1 MSSAT
6 ATGDAETNT
15 DASSDE
21 QRLLSHLAKHLIHE
35 MGGDLPVE
43 TLHLRATDYFDID
56 AEAVQELTEQG
67 AEDGIYQIERGDDT
81 AQRITNVEPV
91 GSPPDKLGSIA
102 GLDIQSDDEPA
113 DFTQLDTVGESMAVS
128 LHDAGFDSY
137 GALHAATPNDLTDIP
152 TMTQSKAQI
161 VIDQAGQHIP
171 TEKMLASE
179 ALERYQNHLDEYDG
193 QHAVVQDILEISQD
207 VGDPLAL
214 DPTVSSDETHYKG
227 LLVLEDTGHPNQVRA
242 NEFPQHEQHCNAG
255 EPIPPKATDIDHIGL
270 DTLEATAQKLAR
282 GNMGLRL
289 VGPHGS
295 GKNYLLR
302 YLHYKTN
309 RVLVSVDADSSMLAQ
324 DMLGVSTV
332 NENRVVVF
340 RDGVLT
346 KAMKHGYTIVI
357 NEGNVV
363 PQGVMMALQKILNQN
378 VLTVKESGEEIIPH
392 PAARVVITMNPP
404 TREYRDSEPFNAATR
419 DRFQTIYFD
428 YLDDDDEIALLDQ
441 MANANRLRVKRDDI
455 GRMVEFADATRE
467 NDTWPTISTR
477 KLEHAIDWIDEG
489 ASVRGALKHVTKAAA
504 EPHQNPADTHEKIED
519 I

>member
-6 ATGDAETNT
+6 ATSEAETNA

-21 QRLLSHLAKHLIHE
+21 QRLLSYLAKHLLHE

-56 AEAVQELTEQG
+56 AEEVQELTEEG
-67 AEDGIYQIERGDDT
+67 AEDGIYQIERGDDN
-81 AQRITNVEPV
+81 AQRITDVEPV
-91 GSPPDKLGSIA
+91 GSPPDELGDIA

-113 DFTQLDTVGESMAVS
+113 DFTQLDTVGESMATS

-137 GALHAATPNDLTDIP
+137 GALHAATPDDLLDLP
-152 TMTQSKAQI
+152 TMTRSKAQF

-171 TEKMLASE
+171 TEKILASE

-193 QHAVVQDILEISQD
+193 QHAVVQDILEVSQD

-214 DPTVSSDETHYKG
+214 DPTGSSDETHYKG
-227 LLVLEDTGHPNQVRA
+227 LLVLEDTGHPHLVQA
-242 NEFPQHEQHCNAG
+242 NEFPQHDG
-255 EPIPPKATDIDHIGL
+255 KPIEPKSTTVEHVGL
-270 DTLEATAQKLAR
+270 DTLEATTQKLAR

-289 VGPHGS
+289 VGPHGC

-324 DMLGVSTV
+324 DVLGVSTV

-363 PQGVMMALQKILNQN
+363 PAGVMMALQKILNQN
-378 VLTVKESGEEIIPH
+378 VLTVKESGEEIVPH
-392 PAARVVITMNPP
+392 PAARVVITMNPS
-404 TREYRDSEPFNAATR
+404 TREYRDSNPLNAATR

-428 YLDDDDEIALLDQ
+428 YLDDDDEIGLLDQ
-441 MANANRLRVKRDDI
+441 MANGDRLRVKRDDI
-455 GRMVEFADATRE
+455 KRMVEFADATRDNE
-467 NDTWPTISTR
+467 TWPTVSTR
-477 KLEHAIDWIDEG
+477 KLEHAIDWIDDG
-489 ASVRGALKHVTKAAA
+489 ASVRGALKHVAKASA
-504 EPHQNPADTHEKIED
+504 EPHQNPADTHEKLED

>member
-1 MSSAT
+1 MS
-6 ATGDAETNT
+6 EIET
-15 DASSDE
+15 DASSDG
-21 QRLLSHLAKHLIHE
+21 QRLLSHLAEHLFHE
-35 MGGDLPVE
+35 MGGALPVE
-43 TLHLRATDYFDID
+43 TLHLRATDHLDID
-56 AEAVQELTEQG
+56 VEEVQQLTEDG
-67 AEDGIYQIERGDDT
+67 VADGIYQIERGDDN
-81 AQRITNVEPV
+81 AQRITGVEPV
-91 GSPPDKLGSIA
+91 GSPPDVLEAIP
-102 GLDIQSDDEPA
+102 GLDIDIETDDEPA
-113 DFTQLDTVGESMAVS
+113 DFTQIDVVEESMATS

-137 GALHAATPNDLTDIP
+137 GALHAATPDDLLDVP

-179 ALERYQNHLDEYDG
+179 ALECYQNHLDEYDG
-193 QHAVVQDILEISQD
+193 QHAVVQDILEVSQD

-242 NEFPQHEQHCNAG
+242 NEFPQHEQHCNDG

-378 VLTVKESGEEIIPH
+378 VLTVKESGEEIVPH

-467 NDTWPTISTR
+467 NDTWPTVSTR

-489 ASVRGALKHVTKAAA
+489 ASVRGALKHVTKASA
-504 EPHQNPADTHEKIED
+504 EPHQNPADTHGKLED

>member
-1 MSSAT
+1 MS
-6 ATGDAETNT
+6 ETET

-21 QRLLSHLAKHLIHE
+21 QRLLSHLAEHLFHE
-35 MGGDLPVE
+35 MGGDLAVE
-43 TLHLRATDYFDID
+43 TLHLRATDHLDI
-56 AEAVQELTEQG
+56 EVEEVQKLTEEG

-81 AQRITNVEPV
+81 AQRITDVEPV
-91 GSPPDKLGSIA
+91 GSPPDELGDIA
-102 GLDIQSDDEPA
+102 GLDIQSDDNEPA
-113 DFTQLDTVGESMAVS
+113 DFTQLDVVGESMAAS

-137 GALHAATPNDLTDIP
+137 GALHAATPDDLLDVP
-152 TMTQSKAQI
+152 TMTQSKAQF

-179 ALERYQNHLDEYDG
+179 ALERYRNHLDEYDG
-193 QHAVVQDILEISQD
+193 QRAVVQDIHDVSQD

-214 DPTVSSDETHYKG
+214 DPTVPSDDTRYKG
-227 LLVLEDTGHPNQVRA
+227 LLVLEDTGHPHLVRA
-242 NEFPQHEQHCNAG
+242 NEFPQHDG
-255 EPIPPKATDIDHIGL
+255 EPIRPKTTDIDHVGL
-270 DTLEATAQKLAR
+270 NTLKATAQKLAR

-289 VGPHGS
+289 VGPHGC

-309 RVLVSVDADSSMLAQ
+309 RMMVSVDADSSMLAQ
-324 DMLGVSTV
+324 DILGVSTV

-340 RDGVLT
+340 RDGVFT
-346 KAMKHGYTIVI
+346 KMMKHGGTIVI

-363 PQGVMMALQKILNQN
+363 PQGVMMALQKVLNQN
-378 VLTVKESGEEIIPH
+378 VLTVKESGEEIVPH
-392 PAARVVITMNPP
+392 PAARIVITMNPP

-419 DRFQTIYFD
+419 DRFQTIFFD

-455 GRMVEFADATRE
+455 GRMVEFADATR
-467 NDTWPTISTR
+467 NNKTWPTVSTR
-477 KLEHAIDWIDEG
+477 KLEHAIDWIDDG

>member
-1 MSSAT
+1 MSETEA
-6 ATGDAETNT
+6 AEQ
-15 DASSDE
+15 SYE
-21 QRLLSHLAKHLIHE
+21 QRLLSHLAEYLFDDT
-35 MGGDLPVE
+35 GGGLPLE
-43 TLHLRATDYFDID
+43 TLHLRATDYLDINV
-56 AEAVQELTEQG
+56 EQVQSLTERG
-67 AEDGIYQIERGDDT
+67 SEEGIYQLERGDDHT
-81 AQRITNVEPV
+81 LRITDIEPI
-91 GSPPDKLGSIA
+91 GSPPDELGDIA
-102 GLDIQSDDEPA
+102 GLDIETDDGSA
-113 DFTQLDTVGESMAVS
+113 DFTQLDSVGESMAGS

-137 GALHAATPNDLTDIP
+137 GALHAATPDDLSDVP
-152 TMTQSKAQI
+152 TMTQSKAQL

-171 TEKMLASE
+171 SEEKLAFE
-179 ALERYQNHLDEYDG
+179 ALERYQNHLNEYDG
-193 QHAVVQDILEISQD
+193 QHAVVQDILDVSQD
-207 VGDPLAL
+207 VGDPVAL
-214 DPTVSSDETHYKG
+214 DPTASTDDTHYQG
-227 LLVLEDTGHPNQVRA
+227 LLVLEDTGHPHLVRA
-242 NEFPQHEQHCNAG
+242 NEFPQHAG
-255 EPIPPKATDIDHIGL
+255 EPITPKSTTVEHVGL
-270 DTLEATAQKLAR
+270 DTLEATSQKLAR

-289 VGPHGS
+289 VGPHGC

-324 DMLGVSTV
+324 DVLGVSTV

-363 PQGVMMALQKILNQN
+363 PAGVMMALQKILNQN

-404 TREYRDSEPFNAATR
+404 TREYRDSEPLNAATR
-419 DRFQTIYFD
+419 DRFQTVYFD
-428 YLDDDDEIALLDQ
+428 YLDDNDEIALLDQ
-441 MANANRLRVKRDDI
+441 MANADRLRVERDNI
-455 GRMVEFADATRE
+455 RRMVEFAGATRN
-467 NDTWPTISTR
+467 NDTWPTVSTR

-504 EPHQNPADTHEKIED
+504 EPHQNPADTHEKLED

>member
-6 ATGDAETNT
+6 ATSEAETNA

-21 QRLLSHLAKHLIHE
+21 QRLLSHLAKYLLHE

-56 AEAVQELTEQG
+56 AEEVQKLTEDG
-67 AEDGIYQIERGDDT
+67 AEDGIYQIERGDDN
-81 AQRITNVEPV
+81 AQRIPDVEPV
-91 GSPPDKLGSIA
+91 GSPPDELGDIA
-102 GLDIQSDDEPA
+102 GLDIESDDEPA
-113 DFTQLDTVGESMAVS
+113 DFTQLDTVGESMAAS

-137 GALHAATPNDLTDIP
+137 GALHAATPDDLLDVP
-152 TMTQSKAQI
+152 TMTRSKAQF

-171 TEKMLASE
+171 TKKMLASE

-193 QHAVVQDILEISQD
+193 QHAVVQDILDVSQD

-214 DPTVSSDETHYKG
+214 DPTVSSGETHYKG
-227 LLVLEDTGHPNQVRA
+227 LLVLEDTGHPNLVRA
-242 NEFPQHEQHCNAG
+242 NEFPQHDG
-255 EPIPPKATDIDHIGL
+255 EPIPPKTTDIDHIGL
-270 DTLEATAQKLAR
+270 NTLEATAQKLAR

-289 VGPHGS
+289 VGPHGC

-346 KAMKHGYTIVI
+346 KLMKHGGTIVI

-378 VLTVKESGEEIIPH
+378 VLTVKESGEEIVPH

-428 YLDDDDEIALLDQ
+428 YLDNDDEISLLDQ

-455 GRMVEFADATRE
+455 KRMVEFADATRNNE
-467 NDTWPTISTR
+467 TWPTVSTR

>member
-1 MSSAT
+1 MS
-6 ATGDAETNT
+6 ETET

-21 QRLLSHLAKHLIHE
+21 QRLLSHLAEHLIHE

-43 TLHLRATDYFDID
+43 TLHLRATDHLDIE
-56 AEAVQELTEQG
+56 AEEVQKLTEDG

-81 AQRITNVEPV
+81 AQRITDVEPV
-91 GSPPDKLGSIA
+91 GSPPDELGDIA

-113 DFTQLDTVGESMAVS
+113 DFTQLDTVGESMAAS

-137 GALHAATPNDLTDIP
+137 GALHAATPDYLTDIP
-152 TMTQSKAQI
+152 TMTQSKAQL

-171 TEKMLASE
+171 TGKKLASE
-179 ALERYQNHLDEYDG
+179 ALERYQNHLDEYNG
-193 QHAVVQDILEISQD
+193 QRAVVQDIVEISQD

-214 DPTVSSDETHYKG
+214 GPTASSADPDYEG
-227 LLVLEDTGHPNQVRA
+227 FLVLEDTGHPHLVQA
-242 NEFPQHEQHCNAG
+242 NEFPQNDG
-255 EPIPPKATDIDHIGL
+255 KPVKPKTKEVEHVGL
-270 DTLEATAQKLAR
+270 NTLEATAQKLAR

-289 VGPHGS
+289 IGPHGC

-309 RVLVSVDADSSMLAQ
+309 RVLVSVDADSSMVAQ
-324 DMLGVSTV
+324 DVLGISTV
-332 NENRVVVF
+332 NENRVSVF
-340 RDGVLT
+340 RDGLLT
-346 KAMKHGYTIVI
+346 KSMKHGYSIVI

-378 VLTVKESGEEIIPH
+378 VLTVKESGEEIVPH
-392 PAARVVITMNPP
+392 PAARVIITMNPP
-404 TREYRDSEPFNAATR
+404 TREYRDSEPLNAATR

-428 YLDDDDEIALLDQ
+428 YLDDDEEIALLDQ
-441 MANANRLRVKRDDI
+441 IANGDRLRVKRDDI
-455 GRMVEFADATRE
+455 KRMVEFADATRD
-467 NDTWPTISTR
+467 NKTWPTVSTR

-489 ASVRGALKHVTKAAA
+489 ASVRGALKHVAKASA
-504 EPHQNPADTHEKIED
+504 EPHQNPADTHEKLED

>member
-1 MSSAT
+1 MSKTEA
-6 ATGDAETNT
+6 

-21 QRLLSHLAKHLIHE
+21 QRLLSHLAEHLIHE

-43 TLHLRATDYFDID
+43 TLHLRATDHLDTE
-56 AEAVQELTEQG
+56 AEDVQELTEDG
-67 AEDGIYQIERGDDT
+67 AEDGIYQIERGDDN
-81 AQRITNVEPV
+81 AQRITDVEPV
-91 GSPPDKLGSIA
+91 GLPPDELGDIA
-102 GLDIQSDDEPA
+102 GLDIETDDEPA
-113 DFTQLDTVGESMAVS
+113 DFTRLDAVGESMAGS
-128 LHDAGFDSY
+128 LHNAGFDSY
-137 GALHAATPNDLTDIP
+137 GALHAATPDDLTDVP
-152 TMTQSKAQI
+152 TMTQSKAQL

-171 TEKMLASE
+171 AEEKLAGE
-179 ALERYQNHLDEYDG
+179 ALERYQHHLDKYDG
-193 QHAVVQDILEISQD
+193 QHAVVQDILEVSQD

-214 DPTVSSDETHYKG
+214 DPTASSDSTDVDYQG
-227 LLVLEDTGHPNQVRA
+227 LLVLEDTGHPQLVRP
-242 NEFPQHEQHCNAG
+242 NEFPQHAG
-255 EPIPPKATDIDHIGL
+255 EPIPPKTTAIDHVGL

-289 VGPHGS
+289 VGPHGC

-324 DMLGVSTV
+324 DVLGVSTV

-346 KAMKHGYTIVI
+346 KAMKHGYTVVI

-363 PQGVMMALQKILNQN
+363 PAGVMMALQKILNQN

-404 TREYRDSEPFNAATR
+404 TREYRDSEPLNAATR
-419 DRFQTIYFD
+419 DRFQTVYLD
-428 YLDDDDEIALLDQ
+428 YLDDEDEIALLDQ
-441 MANANRLRVKRDDI
+441 MANADRLRVKRDDI
-455 GRMVEFADATRE
+455 KRMVEFADATRD
-467 NDTWPTISTR
+467 NDTWPTVSTR

-504 EPHQNPADTHEKIED
+504 EPHQNPADTHEKLED

>member
-1 MSSAT
+1 MSET
-6 ATGDAETNT
+6 ETNA

-21 QRLLSHLAKHLIHE
+21 QRLLSHLAEHLFHE
-35 MGGDLPVE
+35 MGGDLAVE
-43 TLHLRATDYFDID
+43 TLHLRATDHLDID
-56 AEAVQELTEQG
+56 AEAVQKLTEDG

-81 AQRITNVEPV
+81 AQRITDVKPV
-91 GSPPDKLGSIA
+91 GSPPDELGDIA
-102 GLDIQSDDEPA
+102 GLDIQSDDDEPA
-113 DFTQLDTVGESMAVS
+113 DFTQLDVVGESMAAS

-171 TEKMLASE
+171 TEKMLAFE
-179 ALERYQNHLDEYDG
+179 AIERYQNHLDEYDG
-193 QHAVVQDILEISQD
+193 QHAVVQDILEVSQD

-227 LLVLEDTGHPNQVRA
+227 LLVLDDTGHPNLVQA
-242 NEFPQHEQHCNAG
+242 NEFPQHEQHCNDG

-270 DTLEATAQKLAR
+270 NTLEATAQKLAR

-289 VGPHGS
+289 VGPHGC

-332 NENRVVVF
+332 NKDRVVVF

-363 PQGVMMALQKILNQN
+363 PAGVMMALQKILNQN
-378 VLTVKESGEEIIPH
+378 VLTVKESGEEIVPH

-441 MANANRLRVKRDDI
+441 MANANRLRIKRDDI
-455 GRMVEFADATRE
+455 KRMVEFADATRD
-467 NDTWPTISTR
+467 NDTWPTVSTR